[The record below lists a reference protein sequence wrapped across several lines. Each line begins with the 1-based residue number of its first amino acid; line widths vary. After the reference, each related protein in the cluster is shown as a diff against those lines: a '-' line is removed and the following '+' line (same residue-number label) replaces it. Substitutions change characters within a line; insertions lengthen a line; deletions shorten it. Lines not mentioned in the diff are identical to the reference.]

1 MILTQNREILDR
13 RLKALRRR
21 LAEDGA
27 ANADTAWILQ
37 PENRRYLSG
46 FKASDTQL
54 TESSGSLLITEN
66 QAVLIT
72 DSRYTTEA
80 RMEAPGFE
88 VRTLKR
94 DPVSDLPD
102 ILRSIGTKQLG
113 FEGDYLTWGMH
124 RQLGEATKK
133 LSNPIGLEPL
143 PTILEDLR
151 EIKDERELHTLRD
164 AADLIS
170 DILKEVIKEIR
181 SGTTEKEVARRI
193 ESLAMTGGAEAL
205 SFPSIVASG
214 PNSALPH
221 AVPTDRKLRVKEPIV
236 IDAGVRL
243 NGYCSDMTRTVFIGE
258 PEPDFKNIYRIVREA
273 QSAAIKAIKPG
284 RSTTEIDGIARSIIE
299 TAGYGTYFGHG
310 LGHGL
315 GLATHER
322 PKLGPRKPVPLKK
335 GWWSRWNP
343 GFISQARGN
352 QTGGNG
358 GGHGHRRRDPHLKPG
373 CLRLLVK

>member
-1 MILTQNREILDR
+1 MVLIQDTQMLDR
-13 RLKALRRR
+13 RLKALRGR
-21 LAEDGA
+21 LVENGA
-27 ANADTAWILQ
+27 SNADTAWILQ

-54 TESSGSLLITEN
+54 TESSGSLLISEN
-66 QAVLIT
+66 QAVLVT

-80 RMEAPGFE
+80 QREAPGFE

-94 DPVSDLPD
+94 DLVSDLPD
-102 ILRSIGTKQLG
+102 ILQSIGTKQLG
-113 FEGDYLTWGMH
+113 FEGEYLTWAMH
-124 RQLGEATKK
+124 RQLEEALGA

-143 PTILEDLR
+143 PAILEDMR
-151 EIKDERELHTLRD
+151 EVKDEQELHTLRD

-170 DILKEVIKEIR
+170 DILEAVIKEIR
-181 SGTTEKEVARRI
+181 SGMTEKEVARRI

-214 PNSALPH
+214 PNSSLPH
-221 AVPTDRKLRVKEPIV
+221 AVPTHRKLRMKEPIV

-243 NGYCSDMTRTVFIGE
+243 NGYCSDMTRTVFLGE
-258 PEPDFKNIYRIVREA
+258 PGPDFVNIYRIVRQA

-284 RSTTEIDGIARSIIE
+284 RSTTEIDGIARSVIE

-310 LGHGL
+310 LGHGV

-322 PKLGPRKPVPLKK
+322 PKVGPRKPVPLKK
-335 GWWSRWNP
+335 GMVVTVEP
-343 GFISQARGN
+343 GIYLPGKGGIRLEEMVAVTDTGAEILTSN
-352 QTGGNG
+352 Q
-358 GGHGHRRRDPHLKPG
+358 D
-373 CLRLLVK
+373 VYDF